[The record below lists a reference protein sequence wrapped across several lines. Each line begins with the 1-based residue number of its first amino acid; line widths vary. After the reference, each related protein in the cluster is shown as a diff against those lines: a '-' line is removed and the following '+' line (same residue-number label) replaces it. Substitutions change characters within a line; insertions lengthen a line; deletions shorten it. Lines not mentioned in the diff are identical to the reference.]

1 MRTAVPDMRMRTCSP
16 QTIEGLWHHCKDF
29 LPSSGMKPRDVH
41 SYLGAFMW
49 HRYAKQRK
57 LDMFLFLLKC
67 SAEIFPPVQ
76 NLLPIAQMNPILVH
90 DNDFEEC

>member
-1 MRTAVPDMRMRTCSP
+1 
-16 QTIEGLWHHCKDF
+16 
-29 LPSSGMKPRDVH
+29 
-41 SYLGAFMW
+41 
-49 HRYAKQRK
+49 
-57 LDMFLFLLKC
+57 MFLFLLKC